1 MLTAMKILYGLK
13 SNALLE
19 SPTGTGKTLC
29 LLCATLAWRKSL
41 GPFSNGMSASKQSED
56 PSSQGESGKPPTIVY
71 TSRTHSQIR
80 QLIHFTALTCYTYLL
95 LMQTKM
101 VVLGSREQLCIHPEV
116 STMHGKAQNNACQ
129 FLCQKRTKQHCTH
142 YPRVA
147 EFVKSNPGLGDEPI
161 DIEDLVNL
169 GKTCGPCP
177 YYVSRE
183 LHKVVDILFA
193 PYNYLIDPGN
203 RKSLTIQWADS
214 ILIFDEAHNLESI
227 CADAASFDLHS
238 SLLTS
243 CITEAENCVDLAVA
257 RRDQSYDKSS
267 NPENFSILR
276 ALLKKLEQRIAEV
289 RIDSKELGFT
299 KPGTYIYELLEELNI
314 KHDTATMLINTI
326 EDATILLEE

>member
-1 MLTAMKILYGLK
+1 MPTYKIRGIDVEFPFEAYDCQIVYMDRVIQSLQDK

-56 PSSQGESGKPPTIVY
+56 PSSQGESGKLPTIVY

-80 QLIHFTALTCYTYLL
+80 QVIQELKRTVYRP
-95 LMQTKM
+95 KM

-257 RRDQSYDKSS
+257 RRDQSYDKSY

-276 ALLKKLEQRIAEV
+276 GIPSSLSDRNKLKKSN
-289 RIDSKELGFT
+289 D
-299 KPGTYIYELLEELNI
+299 
-314 KHDTATMLINTI
+314 
-326 EDATILLEE
+326 